1 MSFPTSLQDY
11 YATNYTRCSE
21 LFSIFSTSEFLSF
34 GAKSQFF
41 VLVPINLFGFYC
53 ILFKTPKYMSEFQFH
68 LCHLQ
73 FWFTVLT
80 IFYTIL
86 TTPYHFFPAS
96 VRCSVGLFR
105 DMNISSTYQLL
116 LINIVTGGIVSA
128 VILLFENRHKHLVP
142 PTDIFYKINGVHRL
156 ILGIFNFLLGSLG
169 AWTIFLQ
176 DGNQELV
183 KMEYLK
189 LVPCPTKL
197 YFDECS
203 VAIPSAKN
211 IWALGVG
218 PAGCLIPIQVIF
230 FISHSLMYL
239 RKIQNI
245 NTFSKR
251 TKKLQKSFF
260 RAGIAQVTSPILVIV
275 VPLFLLTYILI
286 TKQYLP
292 GAMNIC
298 ILCIP
303 SHSALSTGS
312 LILFNVPYRDFV
324 RHKFKITANS
334 VQRNSRVAIVSS

>member
-1 MSFPTSLQDY
+1 MIENSWSAAKKNLQINMDWVTVLLKGAYPLRNFYLKVLSLYHRKLQVFIRNSTLHVSFF
-11 YATNYTRCSE
+11 E
-21 LFSIFSTSEFLSF
+21 LSR
-34 GAKSQFF
+34 
-41 VLVPINLFGFYC
+41 
-53 ILFKTPKYMSEFQFH
+53 
-68 LCHLQ
+68 
-73 FWFTVLT
+73 FTVLT

-292 GAMNIC
+292 GN
-298 ILCIP
+298 L
-303 SHSALSTGS
+303 L
-312 LILFNVPYRDFV
+312 LF
-324 RHKFKITANS
+324 
-334 VQRNSRVAIVSS
+334 VS